1 MSRVSHSEVEGYLLC
16 RRKHYYGYGLELQ
29 PRKVSAALSQ
39 GIAGHE
45 VLEAFYAAILE
56 FGPEGFNKA
65 KGRAFNR
72 FDELVENGSFVQDP
86 KRADLNASLIL
97 YFENEPL
104 VKEGWTI
111 LGVEQEFVL
120 EYDNSDPENPLQFPF
135 KVDVIAKDP
144 DGKVVVVDH
153 KFTYDFAQYADTAL
167 QPQIPKYIGAL
178 RGLNHKIDYGAYNQ
192 IRTRKIVGTK
202 SKLHPNGV
210 GPTLEQSLSFLPIK
224 PNGLRVSR
232 TFQEQIDVANEL
244 QALKGLTP
252 EELERRAFRTANKMI
267 CVSCNFKSLCD
278 SDNTGANS
286 RLLIETDYQKRER
299 KQFAAEASEDA
310 E

>member
-16 RRKHYYGYGLELQ
+16 RRKHYYGYTLGLQ

-45 VLEAFYAAILE
+45 VLEALYAAILDGKTFDE
-56 FGPEGFNKA
+56 A
-65 KGRAFNR
+65 VSIAWAR
-72 FDELVENGSFVQDP
+72 FDELVAEGYVQDE
-86 KRADLNASLIL
+86 KRADLRQSLAL
-97 YFENEPL
+97 YFANEPL

-111 LGVEQEFVL
+111 LSVEQEFVL
-120 EYDNSDPENPLQFPF
+120 EYDNTDPEDPKQFPF
-135 KVDVIAKDP
+135 KVDIIAKDP
-144 DGKVVVVDH
+144 NGKVVVVDH

-167 QPQIPKYIGAL
+167 QPQIAKYIGAL
-178 RGLNHKIDYGAYNQ
+178 RGLNHKVDYGAYNQ
-192 IRTRKIVGTK
+192 IRTRKIVGLK
-202 SKLHPNGV
+202 SKAAPTGA
-210 GPTLEQSLSFLPIK
+210 GPTLEQALMFLPIK
-224 PNGLRVSR
+224 PNGIRVAR
-232 TFQEQIDVANEL
+232 TFQEQIDVATEL
-244 QALKGLTP
+244 QALKALP
-252 EELERRAFRTANKMI
+252 LEHLERTAFRTANKMI

-286 RLLIETDYQKRER
+286 QLLTETDYQVRER